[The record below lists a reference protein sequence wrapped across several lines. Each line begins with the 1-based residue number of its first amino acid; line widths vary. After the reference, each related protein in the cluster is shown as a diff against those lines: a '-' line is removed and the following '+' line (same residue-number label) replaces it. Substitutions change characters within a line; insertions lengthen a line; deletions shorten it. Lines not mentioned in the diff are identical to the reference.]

1 MTKACLRAGLLALWV
16 VAVPAGATD
25 ADPLMEKRFASLT
38 EHLRCLVCQNQS
50 IAESQAELAVD
61 LKRQVREMLLAG
73 RSDSEISDYMVQR
86 YGDFVLY
93 EPPFK
98 ASTLLLWAGPATLL
112 LAGLGAFAWTLRRR
126 TQAAQTN
133 LDEAQRAAARA
144 LLDGEPADN
153 QENKA

>member
-1 MTKACLRAGLLALWV
+1 MRHSLLALLMALGLV
-16 VAVPAGATD
+16 GA
-25 ADPLMEKRFASLT
+25 AQAQEDPVLEKRFVRLT

-50 IAESQAELAVD
+50 IAESHAELAMD

-112 LAGLGAFAWTLRRR
+112 LGGLGAFAWTLRRR
-126 TQAAQTN
+126 AAQAAG

-144 LLDGEPADN
+144 LLDGETPDK